1 MSWILIFVGGLLL
14 SVGALLT
21 WLLTHRNAATYV
33 RITLPRKLPSLLRQT
48 AMLPYAHQEIVALA
62 DAALPLM
69 EHIHN
74 LRTTLRN
81 MPSLPEDSDG
91 EPRLMDLARD
101 TADAGQFTL
110 VALISALQD
119 WPHTATTAE
128 IQAFPVCIGAV
139 QCQRLRLLLRTMQT
153 DAKIRRQAE
162 KLARRLH
169 RSKQPYGLLDKAGL
183 NSVGLAALAKT
194 LRDHG
199 QPESLVLLDRWLDVH
214 ELTTE
219 DLAQQDTLRQV
230 QLAEEIR
237 QTLNC
242 LATLERLPWVK
253 HCEDVDALHPLL
265 MQDPSG
271 IYAAMTA
278 ESQLQLRLQAEMF
291 SRRVHVEAAEIIR
304 HALLLC
310 ADAEPRAM
318 EQYVGYWLQDAEG
331 IRQLHR
337 TLPTRNGRLYAHFAL
352 RRGLLRYLLRLV
364 LGGLLGFG
372 FLHSGEPVFMLPC
385 FLLVIGEAI
394 RQVARKLPDPLLPQM
409 DLTQCDHPLKTLV
422 VLPAMLHDPHEAIRM
437 VRLLKTVSHTCPQE
451 GVEYLLLGDFAPNIT
466 AVSSGDGPIM
476 QAAATAV
483 SALQAELPIHYMQ
496 RCRTWDGDQH
506 TYCARGGRLSA
517 ITELCRLIVQG
528 ECMDALAFATFEPAL
543 LERKYDF
550 IFVLADQRP
559 VFTGTMQAL
568 LQRMIHPMC
577 SRYPTEHGW
586 RGISVLSPWPEQ
598 TFHGAGL
605 IRPGTFLEAIDG
617 ILPATPCADILSGE
631 LSGFAAS
638 AIQSPLPSPST
649 TAWDAQ
655 YTAAQCA
662 WALLPWQLPWVT
674 TTSGIISNPLPRTS
688 KLRLRSLLWEALL
701 PLGQLAIVLW
711 AVLTQNWLLL
721 LLALVLPETFRFS
734 FTLRDF
740 LQGLAR
746 LSLLPMRALV
756 SVLPLWFLLPW
767 NRHKSAQWPSLEL
780 WVQGISAT
788 VFASLGLAI
797 PTFAAP
803 ALLLA
808 AMFACFPLAHQIVN
822 GPDHKEDGLTPDHF
836 ALLEDT
842 ATSTWQYFLTHVDAS
857 TAYLPPCAVQYE
869 PPYPIE
875 PVTSPEAIGAYLL
888 ACVCAKDLGFL
899 STADT
904 AERIQ
909 QVVTTLRDLPM
920 PAGLPYQRYS
930 LPALAVVDARV
941 SAASVGF
948 FAAALMTVAQALR
961 TWLPEM
967 PLTYASLSSK
977 VSDILDAMDFS
988 AMYNKDANL
997 FYAAL
1002 DADKQ
1007 PEGFIDRTADTG
1019 ILLLIAAIAR
1029 KQVSADCLHALRHTC
1044 VKCGRYH
1051 VPLSTHGTASDHL
1064 LAALFLP
1071 FPEEDA
1077 KAFIHAMASR
1087 GIDGLFGQDLCCTHQ
1102 FDHHLRYQQ
1111 AIHGVPHAAAAPV
1124 SEASVFAPFAAALA
1138 LPILPRMAA
1147 DALNHFSAL
1156 GAKGPTGFCDA
1167 IDCTTTPALVGL
1179 QDSFHQGLLLC
1190 AVAHLLADAPLQRY
1204 FCALPEVEALL
1215 PQLQNRQPALTLRA
1229 LPRRPQQALDATPT
1243 AAPIDPMQH
1252 PVPVH
1257 LLGTADFHL
1266 LADAHGMTRI
1276 DDHTL
1281 PLNHALHF
1289 YLADEGRVY
1298 HLGDP
1303 QLPGD
1308 VHFHTGTL
1316 HIEQVCGSLR
1326 SEMVVCADT
1335 LRQRALHIIT
1345 VTNLSTRD
1353 RTIELADLLLP
1364 DLAAPSSTMEVSRPE
1379 TEHLV
1384 LHVRG
1389 KGLRLHHMVAASVPI
1404 LRTTVCTDR
1413 HAFTGR
1419 SGSLLHPALL
1429 DDPAENVLHQSDAP
1443 CLAFRTRVALGGR
1456 GQVTIWFSTS
1466 LQEHTAPL
1474 LTDLP
1479 GLRNLCALQHAAIES
1494 AAPLTDEQKHIAG
1507 LLLPFLQPDAQGVSL
1522 IAESADATPVRD
1534 LLAIWGRLHLHGL
1547 RIQLCIHCPAHLQ
1560 EDFADLLPGK
1570 LAEDQVLFVALEA
1583 PPQWLCLTTSAPLD
1597 EQLAAMYTRLNLP
1610 VNECKSPL
1618 PAQLPRQELLLPG
1631 EYGGFDP
1638 STLDYVLQ
1646 LEPDQM
1652 PPLPWRNRHI
1662 SRYYQEE
1669 TDETGFHAPAQEQV
1683 WIQMPDGTLLSPWS
1697 PELPRAVH
1705 YRPGE
1710 TDWECW
1716 SAQLDLR
1723 LRATCLPGHR
1733 CSLRALHIHNASE
1746 AALTL
1751 QVTVLVPMSAP
1762 LVCVSGL
1769 VMTDTPDKRL
1779 QTFLAGNQWQTRR
1792 VCAEPVAAVTDMPCI
1807 NFPDDPL
1814 GDTALLT
1821 CSVSLSAGRSS
1832 KVWWLSGFARHG
1844 EDAVRAMAAAQSG
1857 TISDLLRQ
1865 SHLPWAQRLGTIT
1878 IATPERSLDVLM
1890 NRILPCQAFNA
1901 AGFTGVPTLKHLAP
1915 AEARRALLQQARKA
1929 MSRDDWAHFI
1939 LIAADYIHVT
1949 QDAALLDV
1957 YLSLHSDT
1965 LLNAC
1970 RSAVLSLPLDHHH
1983 LPLGDDQARRSFLFA
1998 LAAQSLDK
2006 LRPDPE
2012 ALAFSHTLLNA
2023 ADTYL
2028 WQDSHYGTQLRLDV
2042 QTRACAAYGA
2052 NPRTRQAIMSCWT
2065 TLYDQRHGLIR
2076 QQEATDIPALPG
2088 LPENGGMITLEAV
2101 RFVKALLKT
2110 DRRDDAFELL
2120 RALNPLHHTD
2130 TPERQ
2135 AVFHAAPFRLHGGM
2149 CASPMQAGR
2158 AMPGGDEAAALL
2170 YAIVLEDI
2178 LGFRREGS
2186 MLRLAP
2192 CVPADLDDFTIT
2204 LQEGTSTWHISAER
2218 HVKAI
2223 ILDGKAFTGN
2233 EIILI
2238 DDGKIHHVHF
2248 PLA

>member
-21 WLLTHRNAATYV
+21 WLLTHRNATTYG

-48 AMLPYAHQEIVALA
+48 AMLPSAHQDVAALA

-74 LRTTLRN
+74 LRTALRS
-81 MPSLPEDSDG
+81 MPSLPEGSDG

-110 VALISALQD
+110 LALMSAFED
-119 WPHTATTAE
+119 WPYTATPAE
-128 IQAFPVCIGAV
+128 IQAFPACIGAV
-139 QCQRLRLLLRTMQT
+139 QCQRLHLLLRTMQA
-153 DAKIRRQAE
+153 DAKLRLQAE

-169 RSKQPYGLLDKAGL
+169 RSKQAYGLLDKAGL

-194 LRDHG
+194 LRDHS
-199 QPESLVLLDRWLDVH
+199 QPESLVLLDRWLEVH

-242 LATLERLPWVK
+242 FATLERLPWDK
-253 HCEDVDALHPLL
+253 HCEEVDALHPLL
-265 MQDPSG
+265 MQDPAG

-278 ESQLQLRLQAEMF
+278 ESRLQLRLQAEMF
-291 SRRVHVEAAEIIR
+291 SRRVHVDAAEIIR

-310 ADAEPRAM
+310 ADAEPRAL

-331 IRQLHR
+331 MRLLHR
-337 TLPTRNGRLYAHFAL
+337 TLPTRKGWLYAHFSL
-352 RRGLLRYLLRLV
+352 RRRTQQYWLRFI
-364 LGGLLGFG
+364 LGCLLGFG
-372 FLHSGEPVFMLPC
+372 FLHSGEPVFMLPF
-385 FLLVIGEAI
+385 FLLVIGSAL
-394 RQVARKLPDPLLPQM
+394 RQVARKLPDPPLPQM
-409 DLTQCDHPLKTLV
+409 ELAQCDHPLKTLV
-422 VLPAMLHDPHEAIRM
+422 VLPAVLHDSHEAIRM
-437 VRLLKTVSHTCPQE
+437 VRLLKTISHTCPLE
-451 GVEYLLLGDFAPNIT
+451 GVEYLLLGDFAPNMT
-466 AVSSGDGPIM
+466 AVSSNDGPIM
-476 QAAATAV
+476 QTAATAV

-528 ECMDALAFATFEPAL
+528 ECMDALAFATFEPAT

-559 VFTGTMQAL
+559 VFTGTLQAL

-586 RGISVLSPWPEQ
+586 RGISVLSPWPEEA
-598 TFHGAGL
+598 FRGAGL
-605 IRPGTFLEAIDG
+605 IRPAAFLEALDG
-617 ILPATPCADILSGE
+617 LLPATPYTDFLSGE
-631 LSGFAAS
+631 LSGFASS
-638 AIQSPLPSPST
+638 AIQSPLSSPST

-655 YTAAQCA
+655 YTAVQCA

-674 TTSGIISNPLPRTS
+674 TPAGVISNPLPRAS
-688 KLRLRSLLWEALL
+688 KPHLRSLLWEVLL

-721 LLALVLPETFRFS
+721 LLALVLPEIFRFS

-740 LQGLAR
+740 LQWLAR
-746 LSLLPMRALV
+746 LSLVPMRALV
-756 SVLPLWFLLPW
+756 SVLPLWFILPW

-780 WVQGISAT
+780 WVQSITAT

-797 PTFAAP
+797 PAFAAP

-808 AMFACFPLAHQIVN
+808 AMFACFPLAHQIIN
-822 GPDHKEDGLTPDHF
+822 GPDHKEEGLTPDHF
-836 ALLEDT
+836 ALLEDVS
-842 ATSTWQYFLTHVDAS
+842 TSTWRYFLTHVDAS

-869 PPYPIE
+869 PPCTTE
-875 PVTSPEAIGAYLL
+875 AVTSPEAIGAYLL
-888 ACVCAKDLGFL
+888 ACVCAKDLGYL
-899 STADT
+899 SPTA
-904 AERIQ
+904 ASERIR
-909 QVVTTLRDLPM
+909 QVMATLRDLPM
-920 PAGLPYQRYS
+920 PAGLPCQCYS
-930 LPALAVVDARV
+930 LPALAVVDAQV

-948 FAAALMTVAQALR
+948 FASALMTVAQALR
-961 TWLPEM
+961 TWLPEI
-967 PLTYASLSSK
+967 PLTYASLSAE
-977 VSDILDAMDFS
+977 VSDLLNALDFTS
-988 AMYNKDANL
+988 MYDKDANL

-1002 DADKQ
+1002 DADNQ
-1007 PEGFIDRTADTG
+1007 PEGFIDRIADTG
-1019 ILLLIAAIAR
+1019 ILLLIAAIAC
-1029 KQVSADCLHALRHTC
+1029 KQVSADCLHALRHTY
-1044 VKCGRYH
+1044 VKCGQYH
-1051 VPLSTHGTASDHL
+1051 VPLSTHGTASEHL
-1064 LAALFLP
+1064 LTGLFLP
-1071 FPEEDA
+1071 IHEEDA
-1077 KAFIHAMASR
+1077 RAFIHAMAIR
-1087 GIDGLFGQDLCCTHQ
+1087 GVNELFGQDACFTHL
-1102 FDHHLRYQQ
+1102 FDHHLHYQP
-1111 AIHGVPHAAAAPV
+1111 AIHGLPQAAAILVSDAP
-1124 SEASVFAPFAAALA
+1124 VFAPFAAALA
-1138 LPILPRMAA
+1138 LPFLPRMAA

-1156 GAKGPTGFCDA
+1156 GAMGPTGFCDA
-1167 IDCTTTPALVGL
+1167 MDCTTTPVLVGL
-1179 QDSFHQGLLLC
+1179 HDSFHQGLLLC
-1190 AVAHLLADAPLQRY
+1190 AVAHMLADAPLQQY

-1215 PQLQNRQPALTLRA
+1215 PQLQHKTPSPTLHA
-1229 LPRRPQQALDATPT
+1229 LPRHYPQPVEATT
-1243 AAPIDPMQH
+1243 ATAPIDPLQH
-1252 PVPVH
+1252 PLPMH

-1266 LADAHGMTRI
+1266 LADAHGMTHI
-1276 DDHTL
+1276 YDHTL

-1289 YLADEGRVY
+1289 YVADEGRVY
-1298 HLGDP
+1298 HLGNP
-1303 QLPGD
+1303 QLPGE
-1308 VHFHTGTL
+1308 VHFHAGAVQL
-1316 HIEQVCGSLR
+1316 EQICGSLR
-1326 SEMVVCADT
+1326 SKLVVCADT
-1335 LRQRALHIIT
+1335 LRQRALHILTI
-1345 VTNLSTRD
+1345 TNLSTRD

-1364 DLAAPSSTMEVSRPE
+1364 DLSAPLTTMEVVRPE
-1379 TEHLV
+1379 AEHLV

-1389 KGLRLHHMVAASVPI
+1389 KGLHLHHMVAASVPI
-1404 LRTTVCTDR
+1404 LRTTVCTDK
-1413 HAFTGR
+1413 HPFTGR

-1429 DDPAENVLHQSDAP
+1429 VDPAEDVLHPSDAP

-1466 LQEHTAPL
+1466 LQDHAAPL

-1479 GLRNLCALQHAAIES
+1479 GLQHLCALQHAAIES
-1494 AAPLTDEQKHIAG
+1494 AAPLTDEQKHIVA
-1507 LLLPFLQPDAQGVSL
+1507 LLLPFLRPDAQGVSL
-1522 IAESADATPVRD
+1522 IAESADATPVQD

-1547 RIQLCIHCPAHLQ
+1547 RIQLCIHCPVHFQ
-1560 EDFADLLPGK
+1560 EDFTDLLPGK
-1570 LAEDQVLFVALEA
+1570 LAEDQVLFVTLEA
-1583 PPQWLCLTTSAPLD
+1583 PPQRLCLTTSAPLD

-1610 VNECKSPL
+1610 VNECKPPL
-1618 PAQLPRQELLLPG
+1618 PAQLPRQKLLLPG

-1646 LEPDQM
+1646 LEPGQM

-1683 WIQMPDGTLLSPWS
+1683 WIQMSDGTLLSPWS
-1697 PELPRAVH
+1697 PELPRAIR

-1716 SAQLDLR
+1716 LDQLDLR
-1723 LRATCLPGHR
+1723 LRAACLPGHR
-1733 CSLRALHIHNASE
+1733 CGLRALHIHNASE

-1751 QVTVLVPMSAP
+1751 QVTVRVPLPAP
-1762 LVCVSGL
+1762 LVRFSGL
-1769 VMTDTPDKRL
+1769 VMTDTPEKHL
-1779 QTFLAGNQWQTRR
+1779 QTFLAGDQWQARR
-1792 VCAEPVAAVTDMPCI
+1792 VCAKGVAAVTDIPCI

-1821 CSVSLSAGRSS
+1821 CSLTLPAGRSN
-1832 KVWWLSGFARHG
+1832 KVWWLSGLARHG
-1844 EDAVRAMAAAQSG
+1844 EDAIRALAAAQSSI
-1857 TISDLLRQ
+1857 ISDLLRQ
-1865 SHLPWAQRLGTIT
+1865 AHLPWAQRLGTLT
-1878 IATPERSLDVLM
+1878 IATPERTLDVLM
-1890 NRILPCQAFNA
+1890 NRILPCQAFYA
-1901 AGFTGVPTLKHLAP
+1901 SGIAGVPTLKHLAP
-1915 AEARRALLQQARKA
+1915 VEARRALLQQARKTL
-1929 MSRDDWAHFI
+1929 SRDDWAHFI
-1939 LIAADYIHVT
+1939 LAVDDYICVT
-1949 QDAALLDV
+1949 KDDALLDV
-1957 YLSLHSDT
+1957 YLPLHNAS

-1970 RSAVLSLPLDHHH
+1970 RNAVLSLPLGHHH
-1983 LPLGDDQARRSFLFA
+1983 LPLGDNQARRSFLFA
-1998 LAAQSLDK
+1998 LAAQALNK

-2028 WQDSHYGTQLRLDV
+2028 WQDSHFGALLRLDV
-2042 QTRACAAYGA
+2042 QTLACAAYGA
-2052 NPRTRQAIMSCWT
+2052 TPRTRQAISVCWT

-2076 QQEATDIPALPG
+2076 QQEATDIPELPG

-2110 DRRDDAFELL
+2110 SRHDDAFELL

-2135 AVFHAAPFRLHGGM
+2135 AVFRAAPFRLHGGM

-2170 YAIVLEDI
+2170 YAIFLEDI

-2186 MLRLAP
+2186 MLRMAP
-2192 CVPADLDDFTIT
+2192 CVPADWDDFTIT
-2204 LQEGTSTWHISAER
+2204 LQEGASTWHISAER
-2218 HVKAI
+2218 RI
-2223 ILDGKAFTGN
+2223 QTITLDGKAFTGN
-2233 EIILI
+2233 EITLI